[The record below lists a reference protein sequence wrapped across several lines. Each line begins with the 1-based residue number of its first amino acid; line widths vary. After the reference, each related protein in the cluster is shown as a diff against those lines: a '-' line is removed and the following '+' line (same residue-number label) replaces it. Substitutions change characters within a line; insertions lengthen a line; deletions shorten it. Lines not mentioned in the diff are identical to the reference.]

1 MIDYAK
7 ASRVA
12 LALIQDC
19 ATCDEARLVL
29 AIHGYRPWAFSQ
41 NIFTLDGNLAVVG
54 LSPREV
60 EQNRVT
66 YHVTNGSTT
75 SADLRDIK
83 SILSIL
89 ETWDD

>member
-1 MIDYAK
+1 MMIDYAK

-29 AIHGYRPWAFSQ
+29 AVHGYRPWAFSQ
-41 NIFTLDGNLAVVG
+41 NIFTLDGNIAVVG

-83 SILSIL
+83 SIL